1 MDYSLSQLQEMAA
14 YQQEQIKHN
23 QQLLVSR
30 EQRLKYLKQQ
40 ENLRCKQRFEQREMK
55 QMRLKTLQYQMNQQ
69 RNTNST
75 FG

>member
-23 QQLLVSR
+23 QQLLATR

-40 ENLRCKQRFEQREMK
+40 ENLRYKQRFEQREMK
-55 QMRLKTLQYQMNQQ
+55 QMRLKTLQHQLNQQ
-69 RNTNST
+69 RNSNST